1 MPKRKEKALEAA
13 KGDQLFE
20 ILSRLFAL
28 LVLTIALGGFVTLTV
43 LSWPSIKT
51 FGLSFMWTQTW
62 DPVAGKFGALPLVV
76 GTLVTSFLALL
87 ISTPFSLGTALFLA
101 EYAPKSL
108 KGIMGFT
115 VELLAAIPSVIYGLW
130 GIFFLVPLVRKM
142 EIALS
147 LPPYGVG
154 AFTASL
160 ILAIMILPYATSVT
174 EAVVSLVPEEL
185 KEGAYAL
192 GATRWEVT
200 RYIIIPYARSGI
212 FAGTILA
219 LGRALGE
226 TMAVTMVIGNRNEIL
241 NSIFAPTNTMASVI
255 ANEFTEATSRIY
267 LASLVEIGLILFLI
281 TLVVNILA
289 RWITE
294 RLKVQRGGV

>member
-1 MPKRKEKALEAA
+1 MKGAKA
-13 KGDQLFE
+13 DRVFE
-20 ILSRLFAL
+20 GFSRTMGL
-28 LVLTIALGGFVTLTV
+28 LVLATALGGLVTLVV

-62 DPVAGKFGALPLVV
+62 DPVAGKFGALPFVV

-130 GIFFLVPLVRKM
+130 GIFFLVPLVRRL
-142 EIALS
+142 EIAINV
-147 LPPYGVG
+147 PPYGVG
-154 AFTASL
+154 CLTASL
-160 ILAIMILPYATSVT
+160 VLAIMILPYATSVT

-192 GATRWEVT
+192 GATRWEVVKHVV
-200 RYIIIPYARSGI
+200 IPHARSGI

-255 ANEFTEATSRIY
+255 ANEFTEATSKIY

-281 TLVVNILA
+281 TLVVNVLA

-294 RLKVQRGGV
+294 RLKVQQGGV